1 MEGTR
6 TIYECPFTSEGHQEL
21 THVQSVLLSQH
32 QVPDMTCH
40 QSARSDSYG
49 SMMQNLMDLQSTC
62 MIGKPIN
69 A

>member
-6 TIYECPFTSEGHQEL
+6 TIYDCPFTSESHQEL
-21 THVQSVLLSQH
+21 TPDQSVLLNQH

-49 SMMQNLMDLQSTC
+49 SMMQNLVG
-62 MIGKPIN
+62 MICK
-69 A
+69 ALA